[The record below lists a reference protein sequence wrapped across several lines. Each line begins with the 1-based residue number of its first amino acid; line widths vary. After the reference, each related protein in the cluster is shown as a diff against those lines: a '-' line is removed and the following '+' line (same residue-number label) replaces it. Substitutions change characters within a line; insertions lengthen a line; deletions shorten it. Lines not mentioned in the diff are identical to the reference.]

1 MATIRKKGDL
11 QWHVQIRRRGWAT
24 QSKTFE
30 TRAKAEQWA
39 QIIESEMTR
48 GVFVDRSEAEATTLS
63 AALDRYQA
71 EVSVLKK
78 TASKERSFIKSWKS
92 SALAGRS
99 LASIKQA
106 DVAKWRDARL
116 KVVGVATVRNEMALL
131 SHLFT
136 TAGKDW
142 GMGISNPF
150 LMVRKPPPVKG
161 RDRRLSEDEI
171 NKIIQATE
179 SQELPVVIRLLT
191 ETAMRRGELSKLRW
205 DNIDLK
211 NRVAHLVDTKNG
223 ESRHVPLSSAAV
235 AALKGLPRRIDGR
248 VISMAGDSITQ
259 AFARACERAGVENA
273 RIHDLRHEGVS
284 RLFEKGL
291 GVMEVASV
299 SGHKTLSQLKRYTH
313 MSAAELAKKLG

>member
-11 QWHVQIRRRGWAT
+11 QWHVQVRKKGYAPVT
-24 QSKTFE
+24 KTFE
-30 TRAKAEQWA
+30 TRAQAERWA
-39 QIIESEMTR
+39 TVIESEMAR

-63 AALDRYQA
+63 DALDRYQA

-78 TASKERSFIKSWKS
+78 TASKERSIIKSWKS
-92 SALAGRS
+92 FALAGRS

-116 KVVGVATVRNEMALL
+116 KVVGAATVRNEMALL

-136 TAGKDW
+136 VAGKDW
-142 GMGISNPF
+142 GMGISNPV
-150 LMVRKPPPVKG
+150 LMVRKPAPVKP
-161 RDRRLSEDEI
+161 RDRRLSKDEI
-171 NKIIQATE
+171 EKIIQATE

-205 DNIDLK
+205 DNIDMK
-211 NRVAHLVDTKNG
+211 NRVAHLLDTKNG
-223 ESRHVPLSSAAV
+223 EDRHVPLSSAA
-235 AALKGLPRRIDGR
+235 AEALKSLPRRIDGK
-248 VISMAGDSITQ
+248 VIGMTGDAITR
-259 AFARACERAGVENA
+259 AFARACRRAGVGDA
-273 RIHDLRHEGVS
+273 RVHDLRHEAVS

-313 MSAAELAKKLG
+313 MSAAELARKLG